1 MKFYNIINV
10 CQSTDIEAWNVAS
23 KNIVKFID
31 SENYTVIVPKNDLNL
46 FKKNSPLEYKVLSE
60 EVYTPKFINNLL
72 DKHVKSKTKV
82 GWYIQQFLKFS
93 ALEEISDD
101 KFALIWEADTI
112 PLKKLTF
119 EKNNKTA
126 FYKGNEF
133 HKPYFDHISTLLG
146 LKKNNNFSYIAQCM
160 PVKGKWFKELIKSIE
175 NKNHK
180 NWQDAIIETI
190 NFEEH
195 NAFSDYEIIGT
206 FVEKNFS
213 NEIEILDNNW
223 QRYGKSIIGSA
234 NNLKYFDKILALKY
248 DFISLEKWDKFSFY
262 SFKSFIKVIFNEI
275 KNRYTK

>member
-1 MKFYNIINV
+1 MKFENV
-10 CQSTDIEAWNVAS
+10 ISPCHGEQISVWKKAS
-23 KNIVKFID
+23 KNIIKFID
-31 SENYTVIVPKNDLNL
+31 SENYTVICPQKDLSL

-60 EVYTPKFINNLL
+60 EVYTSNFINNLS
-72 DKHVKSKTKV
+72 DKSLKSKTKI
-82 GWYIQQFLKFS
+82 GWYIQQFLKFN

-195 NAFSDYEIIGT
+195 NAFADYEMIGT

-223 QRYGKSIIGSA
+223 QRYGKSIIGSV

-248 DFISLEKWDKFSFY
+248 DFISFEKWDSLV
-262 SFKSFIKVIFNEI
+262 SKVL
-275 KNRYTK
+275 

>member
-1 MKFYNIINV
+1 
-10 CQSTDIEAWNVAS
+10 
-23 KNIVKFID
+23 
-31 SENYTVIVPKNDLNL
+31 
-46 FKKNSPLEYKVLSE
+46 
-60 EVYTPKFINNLL
+60 LL
-72 DKHVKSKTKV
+72 DKYVKSNIKV

-119 EKNNKTA
+119 EKNNKTV

-146 LKKNNNFSYIAQCM
+146 FKKNNNFSYIAQCM

-190 NFEEH
+190 NFKE
-195 NAFSDYEIIGT
+195 NSAFSEYETIGT
-206 FVEKNFS
+206 FVEKKFS
-213 NEIEILDNNW
+213 NEIEISDNNW
-223 QRYGKSIIGSA
+223 QRYGKSIIGSV
-234 NNLKYFDKILALKY
+234 NNFKYFDKILALKY
-248 DFISLEKWDKFSFY
+248 DFISFEKWDKF